1 MGRAIMAISGSA
13 AALLPRPFAV
23 IGHALA
29 GFWREMTRDAVRHYR
44 PELHYM
50 RGPGPAWR
58 ARHGRPPSA

>member
-13 AALLPRPFAV
+13 AALLPRPFAQ

-29 GFWREMTRDAVRHYR
+29 PAWRELARHLFDDYR
-44 PELHYM
+44 PERHYM

-58 ARHGRPPSA
+58 AKHGKRAR

>member
-13 AALLPRPFAV
+13 VALLPRPFSG

-29 GFWREMTRDAVRHYR
+29 AFWRELTRDALRPYR

-50 RGPGPAWR
+50 RGPGPAWQAKNRDKR
-58 ARHGRPPSA
+58 AA